1 LLIKEQAEPEEA
13 PEGQGEV
20 EMLILNTDLVQEQ
33 LSELAQQIVHVIEA
47 CDEEKDILEE
57 ECDSVKN
64 GMVIMESRLQMEKI
78 RTDS

>member
-1 LLIKEQAEPEEA
+1 MLIKEQAEPEEA